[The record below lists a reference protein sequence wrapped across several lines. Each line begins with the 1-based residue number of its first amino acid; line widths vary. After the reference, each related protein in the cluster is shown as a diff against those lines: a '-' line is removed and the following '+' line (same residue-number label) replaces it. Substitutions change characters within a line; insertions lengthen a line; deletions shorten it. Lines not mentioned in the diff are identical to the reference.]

1 MYQAINKFFKIAA
14 STVVVTLSL
23 SMFSTSKAAAVTFNF
38 SYQFSSGNLLSGN
51 FEGDL
56 GLDGDTISNI
66 SNLNAQFSA
75 LPGVTY
81 NNARLFSSNIYLPA
95 IASLSGNQ
103 VDIFGTNFTFGNGE
117 GFLLFNSLNVAS
129 VGNAGISDIF
139 LFIGGSRESENFN
152 INSWKATIASVPEPS
167 VILGLATLGTGL
179 LVLRK
184 KSAKNFKRTFNS

>member
-75 LPGVTY
+75 LPGVT
-81 NNARLFSSNIYLPA
+81 
-95 IASLSGNQ
+95 
-103 VDIFGTNFTFGNGE
+103 
-117 GFLLFNSLNVAS
+117 
-129 VGNAGISDIF
+129 
-139 LFIGGSRESENFN
+139 
-152 INSWKATIASVPEPS
+152 
-167 VILGLATLGTGL
+167 
-179 LVLRK
+179 
-184 KSAKNFKRTFNS
+184 

>member
-56 GLDGDTISNI
+56 GLDADTISNI

-81 NNARLFSSNIYLPA
+81 NNARLFSSNTSLPA

-129 VGNAGISDIF
+129 VGNAGITDIF
-139 LFIGGSRESENFN
+139 LFIGGTREYENFN

-179 LVLRK
+179 LVSRK
-184 KSAKNFKRTFNS
+184 KSAKDLKRIFNS